1 MKKLLIIVLLLFLPS
16 TVGQAY
22 EQPVAGI
29 TVPIETLQQSQIA
42 IKRDVPIP
50 FFIYQ
55 VYTFAICQ
63 EYEVDYDLVLAI
75 MDGESSGKVKAF
87 NTNKDGTHDK
97 GLMQINSF
105 NYEWLE
111 EELGVT
117 DFYNPYQNIHCGV
130 FMIADLMDRHTDLHT
145 VLMSYNMGEKR
156 TRELHREGVYTSK
169 YSRKVMGVYKKL
181 KEVKG

>member
-1 MKKLLIIVLLLFLPS
+1 MKKLLIIALLLFLPS
-16 TVGQAY
+16 TVGQAF
-22 EQPVAGI
+22 EEPVAGI
-29 TVPIETLQQSQIA
+29 TMPLHNSQNVLA
-42 IKRDVPIP
+42 EVKRDVPIP
-50 FFIYQ
+50 FIYQ
-55 VYTFAICQ
+55 VHTYAVCQ
-63 EYEVDYDLVLAI
+63 EYEVEYDLVLAI

-130 FMIADLMDRHTDLHT
+130 FMIADLMDRHSDTHEI
-145 VLMSYNMGEKR
+145 LMSYNMGEKR

-169 YSRKVMGVYKKL
+169 YSRKVMGVYEKL
-181 KEVKG
+181 KED